1 MSLRPK
7 GVGYPYLR
15 GCHGLA
21 RGDPRVPGMAYLP
34 AFWTLSGSKTPA
46 VTGRKGNTNRVIALA
61 EMPGEEEA

>member
-1 MSLRPK
+1 
-7 GVGYPYLR
+7 
-15 GCHGLA
+15 
-21 RGDPRVPGMAYLP
+21 VPGMAYLP